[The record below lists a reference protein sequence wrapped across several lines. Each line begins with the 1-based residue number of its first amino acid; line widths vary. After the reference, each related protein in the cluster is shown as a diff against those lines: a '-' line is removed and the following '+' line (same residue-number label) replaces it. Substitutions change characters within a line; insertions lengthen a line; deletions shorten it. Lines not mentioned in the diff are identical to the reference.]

1 MSSTNLST
9 IIKGL
14 TPGLTERGK
23 IKIGEKGKV
32 VTSAR
37 GKEFQPPQKLDYFK
51 VTTLMRGPDGNYYP
65 DLDVIKKH
73 GEKPRSLPVRLLYD
87 DIALNFQCR
96 YTCFQGKTLWCVGDG
111 ETGLRI
117 NGSGQRD
124 TVSCPCGRQ
133 EPTYVPKGEYDPR
146 CKINAVLSVI
156 IDGVERVGG
165 VWKLRTTSYNSTVG
179 ILSSLALIQRI
190 TGGPLAGIPLTL
202 TLNPKTVI
210 TPTDGK
216 SMTVWVVGLEYSGSI
231 DSLQKISYERAQQ
244 FALHKVKIEQIEEQA
259 RRMLTAGTQIQEL
272 ADDADDIVDEFY
284 PEQAQTAV
292 KETESRDKPAGR
304 VVITTDDPEGAGDVV
319 DVGGNGASAAAP
331 SDVGGGSAPG
341 NTEQPGEL
349 APPETREPQGSG
361 QPKRRSRRNRFE
373 VEDPANP
380 GVSQEIITCG
390 STPEQLFK
398 LRELIRSDPRARA
411 IVDGKLREIGYGQL
425 SYLTEEE
432 ARDLI
437 GAASA
442 ESPQAQQLQADAP
455 SGTSPSADQEAAPD
469 DLVVCEVHGGARLSV
484 SGYCRVACPDRK
496 RYGFCPIL
504 GEDPPEGGL
513 L

>member
-1 MSSTNLST
+1 MSSTNLSA
-9 IIKGL
+9 IIRGL

-65 DLDVIKKH
+65 DLDVIQKH

-179 ILSSLALIQRI
+179 ILSSLVLIQRI

-284 PEQAQTAV
+284 PEQ
-292 KETESRDKPAGR
+292 SLDKPAGR
-304 VVITTDDPEGAGDVV
+304 VITGDVV
-319 DVGGNGASAAAP
+319 DVGGNGGPAAAP

-380 GVSQEIITCG
+380 GKSTELITCG

-398 LRELIRSDPRARA
+398 LRELMRSDPQARA
-411 IVDGKLREIGYGQL
+411 AVDAKLREIGYGQL

-432 ARDLI
+432 AGYLI
-437 GAASA
+437 GTAAPAPQQQPADPLPEVSQPA
-442 ESPQAQQLQADAP
+442 PTEASPNP
-455 SGTSPSADQEAAPD
+455 EAAPE
-469 DLVVCEVHGGARLSV
+469 DLVVCEVHGGNKLSI
-484 SGYCRVACPDRK
+484 SGYCHVTCPDRK

-504 GEDPPEGGL
+504 GEDPPGKEGGIL
-513 L
+513 